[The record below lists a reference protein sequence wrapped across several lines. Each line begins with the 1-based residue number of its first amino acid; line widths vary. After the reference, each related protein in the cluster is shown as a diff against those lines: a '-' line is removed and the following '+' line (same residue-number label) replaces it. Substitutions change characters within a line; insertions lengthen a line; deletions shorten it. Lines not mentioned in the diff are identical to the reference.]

1 MLDAMLNGHS
11 LSELHAIKE
20 MKDELPLY
28 KGMFCTIESLA
39 KHVCYLSFF
48 LLMSNSV
55 KYVTKLNLIDHLQQ
69 CMDPAAVK
77 RQIVIHEFLY
87 DTTCYPWSNKHWFRL
102 FTGVEN
108 SNACFLLWQF
118 TPANLFFL
126 CTMSNYSFIMDKQ

>member
-1 MLDAMLNGHS
+1 MSSMLDAMLNGKS

-77 RQIVIHEFLY
+77 RVH
-87 DTTCYPWSNKHWFRL
+87 H
-102 FTGVEN
+102 
-108 SNACFLLWQF
+108 
-118 TPANLFFL
+118 
-126 CTMSNYSFIMDKQ
+126 